1 MAASRPEKR
10 PERRPEKR
18 IEKGPDKGLRVKR
31 VEESVRVEIA
41 SLVADEVKD
50 PRAAGAIVTRVE
62 MGGDLRAARVHVR
75 LLEGGDAAARRREV
89 VDALRRASGMLRREV
104 TQRLGLRFAPELKFF
119 YDDGVDHV
127 TNVERVLAEIEAER
141 KGR

>member
-10 PERRPEKR
+10 GEKR
-18 IEKGPDKGLRVKR
+18 TEKGPDKGLRVRR
-31 VEESVRVEIA
+31 VEEGVRVEVA
-41 SLVADEVKD
+41 SLIANEIKD

-75 LLEGGDAAARRREV
+75 LLEGGDDLARRREV

-104 TQRLGLRFAPELKFF
+104 TQRLGLRYAPELKFH
-119 YDDGVDHV
+119 YDDGVDHMS
-127 TNVERVLAEIEAER
+127 NVERLLAEIEADR
-141 KGR
+141 KPR